1 MDISSVIPPSSVVA
15 IINSQRVVFSP
26 VAPANTDNVSISLP
40 GQLLSASTI
49 FEAALSNTTQTDFS
63 TVSVATQYFADA
75 FNNFLQSG
83 NLQSTTGGALDNLF
97 MQALNTG
104 SGNEAAIVSSLSA
117 IGINFQT
124 STSLNGPMSV
134 NFNTLQSAFNTN
146 PTRTVSLL
154 AQATLSIGQ
163 LAAEFTALA
172 AQLNNLTQTPQVL
185 PETATTNATPAA
197 TTTSATAPSTAA
209 TSIVSS
215 VATTPATT
223 TPATTPTN
231 TALTATTTAPIVTTA
246 PAISTP
252 ATTKIAPN
260 ATNQVNPIINSAD
273 PAVAAAIASYHMV
286 DGIFDMARPHNEGFA
301 PKTPG
306 YSEIGPVAPIRPL
319 ALNLHA

>member
-26 VAPANTDNVSISLP
+26 VTPANTDNVSISLP

-104 SGNEAAIVSSLSA
+104 SGNETAIVSSLSA

-134 NFNTLQSAFNTN
+134 NFNTLQSAFNAN
-146 PTRTVSLL
+146 PTGTVSLL

-163 LAAEFTALA
+163 LAAEFTTLA

-185 PETATTNATPAA
+185 PETATTNVTPAA
-197 TTTSATAPSTAA
+197 TTTSAIAPGTAA
-209 TSIVSS
+209 TSITSS

-223 TPATTPTN
+223 TPTN
-231 TALTATTTAPIVTTA
+231 TALTATTATPIVTTA